1 VVSREFLKLI
11 LYIVFALLVFLSCV
25 YLFYKRRVIASDF
38 NSIVSKSSII
48 SYLYDLKSLN
58 VERWSLILILILGI
72 FFRLWKLATWV
83 PVYIDEATWGLWG
96 EIIHRTFALD
106 DFRWLLLTIRMS
118 GKPPLV
124 AILFALSFNIFGVNL
139 FAIRVVSA
147 SASVLSILFV
157 YKLGRTL
164 FGTKAGLISAL
175 ILSIIPYDVFFSR
188 LAFQEPVV
196 SSLIT
201 GSILCY
207 TYGFKRN
214 NNLSILLGGVLFGLA
229 IDAKQLGLKIVI
241 IVFLYLLLQKEIR
254 THLKNTSIWMSFI
267 LTTIMYYPFLYYS
280 ALRRFAPS
288 TQYLIRGDPSETS
301 TSEISSNVFSR
312 LLDMPTILYDHF
324 SWMLSMFTISA
335 FILVFIG
342 IGTLFLRKKK
352 IELLPLIWISTE
364 LLTEWIPYTHRA
376 AYILSI
382 VPPACLVAGVGLT
395 LLLDKFDEILIDTQ
409 MHMKIPS
416 SVISLSLIALCFSYT
431 AFFSCAMIFTPR
443 ETLPEGFRMV
453 IDGRWSGS
461 GWEETIEYLQQ
472 ENYSADTVIFP
483 MPKQGF
489 EFTAKSRNAYTN
501 IYGIGYIRDYFNG
514 AEFSRYLIEDN
525 LCVFLIRRYNSV
537 HYQDFDALREI
548 FPEITLVKIIEVY
561 EIPEVYIF
569 VKPQI
574 S

>member
-1 VVSREFLKLI
+1 MVSRTFIKLI
-11 LYIVFALLVFLSCV
+11 LYLIFALLVFVCSV
-25 YLFYKRRVIASDF
+25 YFFYKRRVIASDF
-38 NSIVSKSSII
+38 KSIVSKSSII
-48 SYLYDLKSLN
+48 NYIYDLRSLN
-58 VERWSLILILILGI
+58 VERWSVILILIVGI
-72 FFRLWKLATWV
+72 FFRLWQLATWV
-83 PVYIDEATWGLWG
+83 PVYIDEATWGLWS
-96 EIIHRTFALD
+96 EIIQRSFALD
-106 DFRWLLLTIRMS
+106 DFRWLLLTTRMA

-147 SASVLSILFV
+147 FASVLSILFV

-164 FGTKAGLISAL
+164 FGTKVGLISAL
-175 ILSIIPYDVFFSR
+175 MHSIIPYDVFFSR
-188 LAFQEPVV
+188 LAFQDSVV

-214 NNLSILLGGVLFGLA
+214 NDLSTLLGGVLFGFA
-229 IDAKQLGLKIVI
+229 IDAKPLGLKIAI
-241 IVFLYLLLQKEIR
+241 ILFFYLLLSKNIR
-254 THLKNTSIWMSFI
+254 DNLKKTSIWMSFI
-267 LTTIMYYPFLYYS
+267 LTTIIYYPFLYYS
-280 ALRRFAPS
+280 AVRRFGPS
-288 TQYLIRGDPSETS
+288 THYLTWGGSSETQ
-301 TSEISSNVFSR
+301 TSEISSSMFSR
-312 LLDMPTILYDHF
+312 LLNMPTILYDQF

-382 VPPACLVAGVGLT
+382 VPPACLVAGVGIT
-395 LLLDKFDEILIDTQ
+395 LILDKFDEILIDTRI
-409 MHMKIPS
+409 HMKIPS

-431 AFFSCAMIFTPR
+431 AFFSCAMIFNPR

-453 IDGRWSGS
+453 IDGRFSGI
-461 GWEETIEYLQQ
+461 GWEETLEYLQQ
-472 ENYSADTVIFP
+472 ENYPADTVIFP

-489 EFTAKSRNAYTN
+489 EFIAKSRNVYPR
-501 IYGIGYIRDYFNG
+501 IFGVGYIRDYFNG
-514 AEFSRYLIEDN
+514 AEFSKYLIEDN
-525 LCVFLIRRYNSV
+525 TCLFLIRRYNPV
-537 HYQDFDALREI
+537 HYQDFDALVEI

-561 EIPEVYIF
+561 GIPEVYIF
-569 VKPQI
+569 IKP
-574 S
+574 